1 MWQSEQAS
9 RDLDGFVTCTHRDD
23 VALRPHCQHR
33 AVVAYGHIALCGD
46 CDLRRSTVGKAIVG
60 RSLVHRRDWKPL
72 IAVEAAAD
80 RLRAAEEELAASVG
94 AARCLGYPWSD
105 LGRAIGVSRQ
115 AAQQRFGGA
124 ARGQEGTR

>member
-1 MWQSEQAS
+1 
-9 RDLDGFVTCTHRDD
+9 
-23 VALRPHCQHR
+23 
-33 AVVAYGHIALCGD
+33 VVAYGHIALCGD